1 MISFCEIC
9 ELKFALP
16 LVTAEYPWLQNA
28 MKAQYVGEIVRPKA
42 EAVLTSQ

>member
-9 ELKFALP
+9 ELKSALP
-16 LVTAEYPWLQNA
+16 LVIVEHPWLQNA
-28 MKAQYVGEIVRPKA
+28 MKSPNVGEIVRPKA